1 MIYDAPHPAF
11 PEPEDKNTRLWRYLD
26 FSKFEWLAHQMRLFM
41 PNAARLGDPLEGTQP
56 AGHSDWWSSLA
67 AAAKSAEERETADRG
82 SPISLVRP
90 WRRDLGGFDLRA
102 TTCLLWTR
110 FGRAL
115 AGHQCQLNRNSDLG
129 ESKSWE
135 FRVG

>member
-90 WRRDLGGFDLRA
+90 WRRDLGASICGQLPAFS
-102 TTCLLWTR
+102 
-110 FGRAL
+110 GPGL
-115 AGHQCQLNRNSDLG
+115 AGRWRGTNASSIGIQI
-129 ESKSWE
+129 
-135 FRVG
+135 